1 MKQILLIEDDQNICE
16 LLAHL
21 FTNRYQLDTVNSGTE
36 ALIQISKNKYDLI
49 LLDLMLPGVTGESV
63 LEMVRRTSHV
73 PIIII
78 TAMNDKEKTV
88 NLLRKGANDYI
99 TKPFHVE
106 ELEARIEVQLRNTAL
121 FTEPGAE
128 LTYHNLTLIREEY
141 KVLVHKKEIQV
152 SHKEYQLLELLLLH
166 PKKIYSKANLYQT
179 IWENDYFGGEN
190 TINVHISTLRKK
202 LKDADPDTEYIETIW
217 GLGIRLAGGGE

>member
-1 MKQILLIEDDQNICE
+1 MKHILLIEDDQNICE

-21 FTNRYQLDTVNSGTE
+21 LTNRYQLDTANSGTE
-36 ALIQISKNKYDLI
+36 ALMQISKNKYDLI

-78 TAMNDKEKTV
+78 TALNDKSKTV

-121 FTEPGAE
+121 LTEPGDE
-128 LTYHNLTLIREEY
+128 LSYHNLTLIREEY
-141 KVLVHKKEIQV
+141 KVLVHNQDIQV
-152 SHKEYQLLELLLLH
+152 SHKEYKLLELLLLH